1 MTFRESDRIHNA
13 GSPCPPLFQ
22 RQVSHHRIEI
32 DRMSAA
38 AEGIAT
44 VKVDILPSD
53 RRDFFEKGSALEF
66 FLVVGYLSL
75 DKRGLHQP
83 VKALNPASR
92 KFRRFGLTTPKS
104 DILPGCRASPAA

>member
-1 MTFRESDRIHNA
+1 
-13 GSPCPPLFQ
+13 
-22 RQVSHHRIEI
+22 
-32 DRMSAA
+32 
-38 AEGIAT
+38 
-44 VKVDILPSD
+44 
-53 RRDFFEKGSALEF
+53 LEF

>member
-13 GSPCPPLFQ
+13 GSPCPPLLQ

-38 AEGIAT
+38 AEGIVT

-53 RRDFFEKGSALEF
+53 RRDFFEKGQCF
-66 FLVVGYLSL
+66 GVFLVVGYLSI

-83 VKALNPASR
+83 VKSQNPASR
-92 KFRRFGLTTPKS
+92 NFRRFGLTTPERKR
-104 DILPGCRASPAA
+104 GVNE